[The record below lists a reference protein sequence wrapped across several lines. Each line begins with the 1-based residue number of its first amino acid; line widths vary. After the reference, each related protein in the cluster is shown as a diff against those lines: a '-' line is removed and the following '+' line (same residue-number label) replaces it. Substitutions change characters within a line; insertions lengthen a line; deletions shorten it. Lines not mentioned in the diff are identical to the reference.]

1 MGGCEVWCECGCGC
15 GVSVGGCGVGV
26 GVDAMLQ
33 HVCSCP
39 LQEQLEALEND
50 MAKHFAQNSAGET
63 TFI

>member
-1 MGGCEVWCECGCGC
+1 MWVWVWCECGC
-15 GVSVGGCGVGV
+15 GCGVGV

>member
-1 MGGCEVWCECGCGC
+1 MWVWCECGCGC
-15 GVSVGGCGVGV
+15 GVSV

-63 TFI
+63 TYI